1 MEELKERILKK
12 LKELKGI
19 DDDGSND
26 VFLFAIETVIQDILN
41 YCHFEIEDW
50 PVALDNTTVLM
61 SIDLINET
69 DFFLK
74 AAEAEGEMKSLSEG
88 DFSITKETRA
98 EAYQKMMQLPSFS
111 RSYFRILNQFRRL
124 R

>member
-12 LKELKGI
+12 LKKLKGI

-26 VFLFAIETVIQDILN
+26 VFLFAIETAIQDILN

-74 AAEAEGEMKSLSEG
+74 AAEAEMKSLSEG
-88 DFSITKETRA
+88 GFSITKETRA